1 MEDSFVKVALVQYA
15 PVLFDKKATLDKM
28 ADLLEEVGKEGA
40 DVVVFPEAFIPAY
53 PWAMSFGTVI
63 GSRSPQGRD
72 AFLHYWENA
81 IRIPGPETDRIG
93 SLVKKISA
101 VTVVGVIEKDLTG
114 TLYCTLVYFDA
125 DGSLLGK
132 HRKLK
137 PTAAERVIWGEGDG
151 TDLQVHDTAKG
162 KIAGLICWENYM
174 PLARFALYEQG
185 VELYCAPTADAR
197 DSWQASMRHIAMEG
211 RCFVLGCNQYV
222 TLDMFPEAYRE
233 EVSAKGEIL
242 CRGGSVVV
250 SPLGEVLAGP
260 LFDREG
266 ILYATLDRREIGRG
280 KMDFDVA
287 GHYNRPDVFSYEWT
301 KGK

>member
-1 MEDSFVKVALVQYA
+1 MEAKFVKVALVQHA
-15 PVLFDKKATLDKM
+15 PVLFDKMGTLEKM
-28 ADLLEEVGKEGA
+28 RSLMAEVGREKA

-63 GSRSPQGRD
+63 GSRSPEGRD
-72 AFLHYWENA
+72 QFHHYWENA
-81 IRIPGPETDRIG
+81 IEVPGPETDQIAEMVREI
-93 SLVKKISA
+93 KA
-101 VTVVGVIEKDLTG
+101 VTVVGVIERDLTG
-114 TLYCTLVYFDA
+114 TLYCTILYFDA

-151 TDLQVHDTAKG
+151 SDLQVHDTAPG
-162 KIAGLICWENYM
+162 KIAGLVCWENYM
-174 PLARFALYEQG
+174 PLARFTLYQQG
-185 VELYCAPTADAR
+185 VEIYCAPTADAR
-197 DSWQASMRHIAMEG
+197 DSWQATMRHIAMEG
-211 RCFVLGCNQYV
+211 RCFVLGCNQFV

-233 EVSAKGEIL
+233 EVAKKGEVL

-266 ILYATLDRREIGRG
+266 IVYATLDLREIGRG

-287 GHYNRPDVFSYEWT
+287 GHYNRPDVFDFRWM
-301 KGK
+301 KK